1 VQCVNKFCQ
10 RIIQVFSYF
19 KNRST
24 HKNLLNL
31 LEEKLISSID
41 GIVTKIPIVLGQ
53 LLKVIIVFVKTPFQ
67 TENKSSN
74 VELSMSSIK
83 LKINPYERS
92 RAKIPYVTPFSI
104 LTPSN

>member
-1 VQCVNKFCQ
+1 
-10 RIIQVFSYF
+10 VFSYF

-41 GIVTKIPIVLGQ
+41 GIAMKIPIVLGQ

-67 TENKSSN
+67 TESKSN
-74 VELSMSSIK
+74 IEQLSMSSIK

-92 RAKIPYVTPFSI
+92 KAKIPYVAPFSV